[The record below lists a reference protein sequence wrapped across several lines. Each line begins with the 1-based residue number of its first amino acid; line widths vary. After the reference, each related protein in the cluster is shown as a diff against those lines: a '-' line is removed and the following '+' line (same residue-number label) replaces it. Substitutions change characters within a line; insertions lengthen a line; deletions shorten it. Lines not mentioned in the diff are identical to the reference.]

1 MLATRTQVN
10 RGRQHL
16 WQTVL
21 RQRNWGCNFISSCY
35 KLRILPRNPINK
47 QGHFQF
53 KIIFFKKR
61 ALYTVKYLV
70 GSRCVTSKT
79 QCRER
84 CLPTTALW
92 DQATTLLIATVQTL
106 RKVKFCKPY
115 IVYFLLI
122 QTRKRTYF
130 SIHLMQKHPKILMP
144 VHIIQCL
151 IGKVLL
157 LAKKKRMLSPRK
169 KHLGMN
175 ILKDSST
182 LKETFPLYFFQNNI
196 HSGENSV
203 QVLFLSLQQAFHWE
217 SKIWTSW

>member
-1 MLATRTQVN
+1 MGSLYCQVP
-10 RGRQHL
+10 RG
-16 WQTVL
+16 VKV
-21 RQRNWGCNFISSCY
+21 C
-35 KLRILPRNPINK
+35 NK
-47 QGHFQF
+47 QD
-53 KIIFFKKR
+53 
-61 ALYTVKYLV
+61 TVRGEV
-70 GSRCVTSKT
+70 PF
-79 QCRER
+79 
-84 CLPTTALW
+84 PTTALW
-92 DQATTLLIATVQTL
+92 DQATALLIATVQTL
-106 RKVKFCKPY
+106 RKVKFRKPY

-122 QTRKRTYF
+122 QTIKRTYF

-157 LAKKKRMLSPRK
+157 LLAKKKKKKRMLSPRK

-203 QVLFLSLQQAFHWE
+203 RVLFLSLQQAFH
-217 SKIWTSW
+217 